1 MKLSWSI
8 LASLA
13 VLSTFPVLAMPT
25 VSISDVTV
33 APGKVALVEVRVNN
47 EVKNL
52 AGAII
57 TLRLP
62 SSPTLQVSGNV
73 QPGDLLPG
81 ALIQTNQPRPTEFR
95 VAIVSSTGKNGPG
108 ILFRVPL
115 LIPSSVASG
124 TTLEVK
130 IQSAQ
135 LADANGRTISGVALV
150 GGRIFVKAPT
160 PPPPSGGGLVSLPE
174 ITAAPG
180 QAVDLE
186 VRVSGEVKNVAG
198 ALLVIEFGGEP
209 ALTLAGKPR
218 PGDIPPG
225 ALLETNQVNP
235 TTLRI
240 AVVSAS
246 GKDGP
251 GVLAVIPVQVPAS
264 ASPGAT
270 YTLKLSAQLANP
282 NGQDI
287 AVSTGDG
294 KITIS
299 FPGGGTAPEIFVE
312 DAVGSPGDTVTI
324 KIVGRN
330 LPPSVG
336 AKLDFF
342 FSERTPASAPA
353 LTVDPGGVRA
363 GGFFDN
369 PLIATNLQG
378 SQLTIGLVSTTLKQ
392 GDGVLVTIPVQV
404 PSNVSSGV
412 VYAFTLKGSLVDDTG
427 RDLPVGF
434 RGGTLGISGI
444 PLGTVFVEE
453 TKGRA
458 GQTVIVPIKAEESI
472 KGVAGVE
479 LRVKLVSP
487 ADKPRASF
495 DFSAIKEG
503 NLLLQPL
510 VAIEPDP
517 SNSCCAF
524 TAGMISA
531 QEGQGPAVV
540 LNLAVQ
546 IPSNAPVNTEYFVE
560 ITGAFNDARGQTVPV
575 FFKNGKITV
584 ESAVLRGDLNGDGKV
599 TTIDASLA
607 LFIAIGR
614 RKATPEQMAAGDL
627 NGDGKISVGEATRI
641 LRVAIK
647 LEKEP

>member
-1 MKLSWSI
+1 MLPA
-8 LASLA
+8 LAK
-13 VLSTFPVLAMPT
+13 PT
-25 VSISDVTV
+25 VSIPDVTT
-33 APGKVALVEVRVNN
+33 APGKVALVEVQVNS

-62 SSPTLQVSGNV
+62 SSPTLQVSGEV

-81 ALIQTNQPRPTEFR
+81 ALIQTNKPGPTELR

-108 ILFRVPL
+108 TLFRVPL
-115 LIPSSVASG
+115 LIPSSIAGG

-135 LADANGRTISGVALV
+135 LADANARMISDVALV
-150 GGRIFVKAPT
+150 GGRIFVKVST
-160 PPPPSGGGLVSLPE
+160 PPPPSGGGVVSLPQM
-174 ITAAPG
+174 TATPG
-180 QAVDLE
+180 QAMDLE
-186 VRVSGEVKNVAG
+186 VRVSPEVKNVAG
-198 ALLVIEFGGEP
+198 ALLVIEFVGDP
-209 ALTLAGKPR
+209 VLTLAGKPK

-225 ALLETNQVNP
+225 ALLESSQDNP
-235 TTLRI
+235 STLRV

-251 GVLAVIPVQVPAS
+251 GVLAVIPVQVPSS
-264 ASPGAT
+264 ALPGTT
-270 YTLKLSAQLANP
+270 YTLKLLAQLADP
-282 NGQDI
+282 NGQNI
-287 AVSTGDG
+287 AVSTVDG
-294 KITIS
+294 KITVS
-299 FPGGGTAPEIFVE
+299 SASGGTASEIFVE
-312 DAVGSPGDTVTI
+312 DAVGTPGETVTL

-330 LPPSVG
+330 LPPSAG

-353 LTVDPGGVRA
+353 LTVDAGGVKT

-369 PLIATNLQG
+369 PLVATNLQG

-392 GDGVLVTIPVQV
+392 GDGVLVTIPVKI
-404 PSNVSSGV
+404 PSDASSGTT
-412 VYAFTLKGSLVDDTG
+412 YAFTLSGSLVDDTG
-427 RDLPVGF
+427 RELPVSF
-434 RGGTLGISGI
+434 RGGTLGISGT

-479 LRVKLVSP
+479 LKVKLVSP
-487 ADKPRASF
+487 ADKPKASF
-495 DFSAIKEG
+495 DFSKITAG

-517 SNSCCAF
+517 TNSCCAF
-524 TAGMISA
+524 TAGMISP

-546 IPSNAPVNTEYFVE
+546 IPSNTPVNTEYSVE
-560 ITGAFNDARGQTVPV
+560 ITGTFNDTRGQTIPV
-575 FFKNGKITV
+575 FFKNGKIIV
-584 ESAVLRGDLNGDGKV
+584 ESSVLRGDLNGDGKV
-599 TTIDASLA
+599 TALDASLA
-607 LFIAIGR
+607 LFIAIGK
-614 RKATPEQMAAGDL
+614 RKATPGQLAAGDL
-627 NGDGKISVGEATRI
+627 NGDGRISVGEATRI
-641 LRVAIK
+641 LRVAVK
-647 LEKEP
+647 LDREL